1 MSAERWS
8 TCPKCKADKERRV
21 SAAREEARAMY
32 GKVPQEEYLE
42 AIDRFPKA
50 ESTDLDESM
59 GWYYEVYGADEGEVT
74 FDFSCQC
81 RRCNYTFSVK
91 HTVDMEVK

>member
-1 MSAERWS
+1 MSADHWS

-50 ESTDLDESM
+50 ESTELDENM
-59 GWYYEVYGADEGEVT
+59 GWYYEFFGAEDGVLGIS
-74 FDFSCQC
+74 FSCQC
-81 RRCNYTFSVK
+81 RDCGYKFNYN